1 MMQKHIIELLELMR
15 NGNEPYFS
23 DEGQLE
29 FYRLLVE
36 MEEQN
41 EELTA

>member
-1 MMQKHIIELLELMR
+1 MTNQHIIELLEIMR

-36 MEEQN
+36 MEGQN
-41 EELTA
+41 EEKTA